1 MFAFNSFCLG
11 EIIEVSNCDFNSS
24 WSRGAFINCCQKL
37 IAMDGREKKIIEQ
50 ELVSEDLSERKGKI
64 CMYR

>member
-1 MFAFNSFCLG
+1 
-11 EIIEVSNCDFNSS
+11 
-24 WSRGAFINCCQKL
+24 
-37 IAMDGREKKIIEQ
+37 MDGREKKIIEQ